1 MTARLEQRFGALRQ
15 RGEKGV
21 LPYITAGDGGLDT
34 TLEVMRAL
42 ERAGAAG
49 IELGLPFSDPIADG
63 PALQAA
69 AQRALEAG
77 TTLERV
83 LDVVR
88 RFRVES
94 ELPLVLMTYANP
106 LVRRGLA
113 RACGQLAEAG
123 LDGVLVVDLPLEEAA
138 PLLDAARA
146 VELAVIFFASPT
158 SSDERI
164 RRAARASRGYLYAIG
179 RLGVT
184 GRRTALDES
193 TLAFLRRVRELS
205 GDLAVA
211 AGFGIAAPEQVR
223 AVHAEADLAIVGT
236 ALVEHVH
243 RAASSGSRTDPARAA
258 AAAEEFLRPMTL
270 APASQRLP

>member
-1 MTARLEQRFGALRQ
+1 MSARLEQRFAGLRQ

-34 TLEVMRAL
+34 TLEVLRAL

-49 IELGLPFSDPIADG
+49 VELGLPFSDPIADG

-77 TTLERV
+77 TTLEAV
-83 LDVVR
+83 LDTVR
-88 RFRVES
+88 RFRAES

-106 LVRRGLA
+106 LVRRGLE
-113 RACGQLAEAG
+113 RACGLLAEAG

-138 PLLDAARA
+138 PLLEAARA
-146 VELAVIFFASPT
+146 CELAPIFFASPT

-164 RRAARASRGYLYAIG
+164 QRAARASRGYLYAIG

-184 GRRTALDES
+184 GRRTALDPS
-193 TLAFLRRVRELS
+193 TLGFLGRVRALSAELP
-205 GDLAVA
+205 VA
-211 AGFGIAAPEQVR
+211 AGFGLATPEQVR
-223 AVHAEADLAIVGT
+223 AVHTAADLAIVGT
-236 ALVEHVH
+236 ALVEHIH
-243 RAASSGSRTDPARAA
+243 RASASGARPDPERAA
-258 AAAEEFLRPMTL
+258 AAAEAFLRPMTL
-270 APASQRLP
+270 APAR

>member
-1 MTARLEQRFGALRQ
+1 MSARLEQRFGALRQ

-106 LVRRGLA
+106 LVRRGLP
-113 RACGQLAEAG
+113 RACGLLHEAG
-123 LDGVLVVDLPLEEAA
+123 FDGVLVVDLPLEEAA
-138 PLLDAARA
+138 PVLDAARA
-146 VELAVIFFASPT
+146 VELAAIFFASPT

-211 AGFGIAAPEQVR
+211 AGFGIASPDQVR

-236 ALVEHVH
+236 ALVEHIH
-243 RAASSGSRTDPARAA
+243 RAASTGSRTDPALAA

-270 APASQRLP
+270 APAS

>member
-1 MTARLEQRFGALRQ
+1 VTARLEQRFAAFRQ

-69 AQRALEAG
+69 AQRALECG
-77 TTLERV
+77 TALEGV
-83 LDVVR
+83 LGIVR
-88 RFRVES
+88 RFRMES

-106 LVRRGLA
+106 LVRRGLE
-113 RACGQLAEAG
+113 RACGLLAEAG
-123 LDGVLVVDLPLEEAA
+123 LDGVLVVDLPPEEAGT
-138 PLLDAARA
+138 LLEAARA
-146 VELAVIFFASPT
+146 SQLAPIFFASPT
-158 SSDERI
+158 SDDERI

-184 GRRTALDES
+184 GRRTALDQA
-193 TLAFLRRVRELS
+193 TLDFLRRVRALCGE
-205 GDLAVA
+205 LAVA
-211 AGFGIAAPEQVR
+211 AGFGIATPEQVR
-223 AVHAEADLAIVGT
+223 AVHAAADLAIVGT

-243 RAASSGSRTDPARAA
+243 RASASGSRADPARAA

-270 APASQRLP
+270 APAS